1 MEYFSWKRFKLSP
14 PLIKELTERFRCQYW
29 NPGALIIFSF
39 FPSGFSFFLGGV
51 RPFCGTLRGL
61 FAEGP
66 TSGRPCRYLKR
77 RQLLL
82 TENKK
87 ARNII
92 SLCVSVVIFCER
104 WSDHNVKCVGGRERR
119 ILTAFGLLG
128 SNNPYWLFFA
138 LKVIQGGAEWNVRGV

>member
-1 MEYFSWKRFKLSP
+1 MGG
-14 PLIKELTERFRCQYW
+14 IQ
-29 NPGALIIFSF
+29 F
-39 FPSGFSFFLGGV
+39 FG
-51 RPFCGTLRGL
+51 GTLRGL

-128 SNNPYWLFFA
+128 SNNPY
-138 LKVIQGGAEWNVRGV
+138 